1 MGLALTIESS
11 DKAVQYALTGR
22 KTEIRQCCNAD
33 WSLEQIK
40 MPDNSTRAAICGKS
54 GQKYWMV
61 GEKVG
66 IKAYSTGPVVGKVR
80 VVAVRIEQL
89 QDIND
94 AGAYACAVEP
104 ATRERYFAVWDTL
117 NNQQG
122 WKSTDNPKVVVI
134 NFAPVSP

>member
-40 MPDNSTRAAICGKS
+40 MPDNSTRAAICGKP

-66 IKAYSTGPVVGKVR
+66 IKAYSNGPVVGKVR
-80 VVAVRIEQL
+80 VVALRIEQL

-94 AGAYACAVEP
+94 SGAYACAVEP
-104 ATRERYFAVWDTL
+104 PTREGYFAVWDTL